1 MSDRAWILL
10 AEDQEDFIVLISKAF
25 RDAGIR
31 NPIYTVRDGD
41 EVISYLNGDGK
52 FCNREEY
59 PLPDLLLLDL
69 KMPRRDGF
77 EVIQW
82 IRSQP
87 GLKGLRIVVLTSSE
101 QIRDVNRAYALGANS
116 FLVKPGD
123 FNDLQYLSRTIR
135 DYWLEM
141 SKAPESDRPPQRP
154 KNGLSNG
161 TSANH

>member
-1 MSDRAWILL
+1 MPDQPWILL
-10 AEDQEDFIVLISKAF
+10 AEDQEDFIVLIAKAF
-25 RDAGIR
+25 KDAGIS
-31 NPIYTVRDGD
+31 NPLYTVRDGD
-41 EVISYLNGDGK
+41 EAIAYLSGEGPYS
-52 FCNREEY
+52 NRQEY

-69 KMPRRDGF
+69 KMPKRDGF

-87 GLKGLRIVVLTSSE
+87 SLKALRIVVLTSSE

-123 FNDLQYLSRTIR
+123 FTNLQYLSRTIR